1 MPTYD
6 FTCDTCKKTEEH
18 KFPIDEDTPVLTCEC
33 GGTMRKQFVFP
44 ASLTYKGKGWAKKDR
59 KAERK

>member
-18 KFPIDEDTPVLTCEC
+18 HFPIDGVAPMMPCEC
-33 GGTMRKQFVFP
+33 GGRMTKQFVP
-44 ASLTYKGKGWAKKDR
+44 ANVVYKGKGWAKKDR
-59 KAERK
+59 KGKKD